1 MNKKI
6 LFYVQHLLGI
16 GHLKRVSIIVKLMSL
31 KGLDVTV
38 ISGGKRVRSIDF
50 GSASFI
56 QLPAI
61 KAENSDFSKLIDE
74 AGNIIDDIWKK
85 NREEL
90 VLSIFQKIKPRILI
104 TEMFPFGRN
113 QMKFELLPLLENA
126 KKNNSII
133 ISSIRDI
140 IVSDIKKTKVD
151 RLNARLTKYYNYILV
166 HGEKKNYSIGR
177 KLSLEKSNT
186 KKIFYTG
193 YVCDK
198 ENKKKQTKVNKKE
211 ILVSAGGGAVG
222 KKIIINA
229 IKASSLLIDKDY
241 TWRILIGLNENNQN
255 KKEYYKL
262 ANNVGKNITL
272 EHFTENFHE
281 LLSNCLI
288 SISQA
293 GYNTFLEA
301 ISYRAKSIIV
311 PYSEDIKSDQVIRV
325 KSFNSLNFIK
335 HINEN
340 DLNPTIIKET
350 IAQLI
355 KEDSMKFDLP
365 NLNGTEN
372 TYKFISGL
380 LNE

>member
-166 HGEKKNYSIGR
+166 H
-177 KLSLEKSNT
+177 
-186 KKIFYTG
+186 
-193 YVCDK
+193 
-198 ENKKKQTKVNKKE
+198 
-211 ILVSAGGGAVG
+211 
-222 KKIIINA
+222 
-229 IKASSLLIDKDY
+229 LL
-241 TWRILIGLNENNQN
+241 
-255 KKEYYKL
+255 
-262 ANNVGKNITL
+262 
-272 EHFTENFHE
+272 
-281 LLSNCLI
+281 
-288 SISQA
+288 
-293 GYNTFLEA
+293 
-301 ISYRAKSIIV
+301 
-311 PYSEDIKSDQVIRV
+311 
-325 KSFNSLNFIK
+325 
-335 HINEN
+335 
-340 DLNPTIIKET
+340 
-350 IAQLI
+350 
-355 KEDSMKFDLP
+355 
-365 NLNGTEN
+365 
-372 TYKFISGL
+372 
-380 LNE
+380 